1 MNVIDALNCVKEGRI
16 EKTSTEDLKAMLHC
30 LATSGQPALAMVQL
44 FQNSILMLQD
54 EIARRE
60 RASHHQEE
68 TGQNKS
74 RHQETMGEIDK
85 LKTSVD
91 KLARARCVDKW
102 ILIFGA
108 IAAIAAV
115 ILLFRGH

>member
-1 MNVIDALNCVKEGRI
+1 MTSIDALNCVKEGRI

-30 LATSGQPALAMVQL
+30 LATAGQPSLAMVQL

-74 RHQETMGEIDK
+74 LHGETMKEIGDIK
-85 LKTSVD
+85 ISVD
-91 KLARARCVDKW
+91 RLARARWIDW
-102 ILIFGA
+102 AILIAGS

-115 ILLFRGH
+115 ILLFR